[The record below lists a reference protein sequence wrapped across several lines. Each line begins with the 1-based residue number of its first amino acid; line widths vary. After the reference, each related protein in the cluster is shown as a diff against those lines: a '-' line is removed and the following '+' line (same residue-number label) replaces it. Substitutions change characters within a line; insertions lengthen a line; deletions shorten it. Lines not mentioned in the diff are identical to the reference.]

1 MNSRISH
8 AIPEPAPFCFKE
20 AISFSLSL
28 LSLFLS
34 LSLSLSL
41 SLLRFHFS
49 SIRLLDGSLRRAA
62 PADPKRCRLGLLP
75 HQFFLFFF
83 CLSFLGLFRL
93 ILFSL
98 HKSWKKKT
106 KNEPTKECLGCFVLL
121 VRSRLFFSEF
131 LFFFHLVFFIETVA
145 KNAGKKIRIKKYF
158 FLLRRFR

>member
-83 CLSFLGLFRL
+83 VFLFWDFFGLSFSHFIKVGKRKQKTSRRKNVSVVLFC
-93 ILFSL
+93 S
-98 HKSWKKKT
+98 
-106 KNEPTKECLGCFVLL
+106 FVLG
-121 VRSRLFFSEF
+121 SSFFSWV
-131 LFFFHLVFFIETVA
+131 FFFHLVFFNETVA
-145 KNAGKKIRIKKYF
+145 KNAGKKSD
-158 FLLRRFR
+158 